1 MGTDRF
7 MDMILVAAGFA
18 ALLVGGDLLVRG
30 SVAIARKAG
39 VSPLLIGL
47 TLVGFGTSMPELLT
61 SLLAAWAGAPGIS
74 IGNVVGSNTCNILL
88 ILGLGALMRP
98 ILIDKAAFRRDG
110 LTVALAALAG
120 LGLVLSGELTRPAGF
135 VFVAFLLAYV
145 GYTYVQERRTHD
157 ASAILHEAEAASVP
171 TLARNG
177 GLAALVTAAGLALTL
192 AGAWMLVKGAVA
204 LAENFGVSDAIIGV
218 TVVAVGTSL
227 PELVTTVIAAI
238 KRHGDV
244 ALGNIIGSNIFN
256 IFGILGVT
264 AIVKPIPVPREI
276 AVVDIW
282 VMCAATLLLL
292 VFAITGWRICRK
304 EGAAFLVA
312 YGAYVGYLISVA

>member
-1 MGTDRF
+1 

-30 SVAIARKAG
+30 SVAIARKFG

-61 SLLAAWAGAPGIS
+61 SLLAAWSGAPGIS

-110 LTVALAALAG
+110 LVVGTAALAG
-120 LGLVLSGELTRPAGF
+120 LGLVLYGELTRPTGI
-135 VFVAFLLAYV
+135 VFMAVLLAYV
-145 GYTYVQERRTHD
+145 SYTYLQERKSHD
-157 ASAILHEAEAASVP
+157 ASATLHEAEAASVT
-171 TLARNG
+171 TLASNG
-177 GLAALVTAAGLALTL
+177 GRAGLVTAAGMALTL
-192 AGAWMLVKGAVA
+192 AGAWMLVEGAVA
-204 LAENFGVSDAIIGV
+204 LAENLGVSDAIIGV

-238 KRHGDV
+238 KRQGDV

-264 AIVKPIPVPREI
+264 AMVKPIPVPAEI
-276 AVVDIW
+276 ASVDIW
-282 VMCAATLLLL
+282 VMVAATALML
-292 VFAITGWRICRK
+292 VFAMTGWRVCRK

-312 YGAYVGYLISVA
+312 YAAYVGYLISVA